1 MCAVWEMKGAL
12 LAKRVLIIH
21 TGGTLGMGM
30 PGHRRLDLQPQEH
43 LDRLVKQVPELEAI
57 ADCDLVTP
65 FNLDSSDIGPKQW
78 TQLAEVLVHKGG
90 VGQPEGGYDGIVVI
104 HGTDTMAFTA
114 SALALMLSGV
124 DRPVVL
130 TGSQRSLDAWRSD
143 ARANLA
149 SAVEVATMGLPEV
162 LLVFG
167 DVILRGC
174 RAVKTDANSYRA
186 FQAPGLSPLG
196 TIGTQIDVDWARV
209 RKPRQS
215 FRLQSVLDQRVMSV
229 PLFPGIDAARVYDS
243 VLASDAHHRPR
254 AVVLQ
259 AFGVGNIP
267 QVGFLPL
274 VQALA
279 EAEIPLIV
287 GRQCLR
293 GHTDLELYPGGR
305 ALLDAGVIEARDMTF
320 EAIIAKAMWGLPQS
334 EKSLKYWFAQDIA
347 GEIQLG

>member
-1 MCAVWEMKGAL
+1 MPPNGENTGMAS
-12 LAKRVLIIH
+12 RVLIVH

-30 PGHRRLDLQPQEH
+30 PGHRRLDLQAKEH
-43 LDRLVKQVPELEAI
+43 LDRLVKQVPELLEI
-57 ADCDLVTP
+57 ADCELISP
-65 FNLDSSDIGPKQW
+65 FNLDSSDINPGHW
-78 TQLAEVLVHKGG
+78 TQLAELLVEKGG
-90 VGQPEGGYDGIVVI
+90 VGQAGEGYDGIVVI

-114 SALALMLSGV
+114 SALALMLRNL

-149 SAVEVATMGLPEV
+149 SAVEVATMGLKEV
-162 LLVFG
+162 VLVFG

-196 TIGTQIDVDWARV
+196 TIGTQIDVDWERV
-209 RKPRQS
+209 RQPSGPFQ
-215 FRLQSVLDQRVMSV
+215 LQTAMDQRVMTV
-229 PLFPGIDAARVYDS
+229 PLFPGLDAARVYDS
-243 VLASDAHHRPR
+243 VLASESHHRPR

-267 QVGFLPL
+267 RLGFLPL
-274 VQALA
+274 VQALG
-279 EAEIPLIV
+279 EATIPVIV

-305 ALLDAGVIEARDMTF
+305 SLLDAGVIEARNMTY
-320 EAIIAKAMWGLPQS
+320 EAIIAKTMWGLPQP
-334 EKSLKYWFAQDIA
+334 EKSLQDWFSENIA
-347 GEIQLG
+347 GEVNLH